1 LIGKAVGSGTQ
12 SGNTNSGKEESVS
25 SLGYIAKLWNILQ
38 KDQAIAPNE
47 MLPLATRILSKP
59 QTLAIG
65 RDVMSKL
72 AQRSIVRAVRQVLL
86 KDERNYQELKQ
97 DQKLNQQYLDQLPT
111 FNNSGVRPKGEERE
125 LVGAGLRRPVNGR
138 SW

>member
-1 LIGKAVGSGTQ
+1 
-12 SGNTNSGKEESVS
+12 
-25 SLGYIAKLWNILQ
+25 
-38 KDQAIAPNE
+38 
-47 MLPLATRILSKP
+47 
-59 QTLAIG
+59 
-65 RDVMSKL
+65 MSKL